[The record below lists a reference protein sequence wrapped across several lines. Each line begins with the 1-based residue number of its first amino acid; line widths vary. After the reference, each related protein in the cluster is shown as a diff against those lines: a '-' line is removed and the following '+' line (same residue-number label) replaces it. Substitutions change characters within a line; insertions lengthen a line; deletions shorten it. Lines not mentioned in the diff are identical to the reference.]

1 MPRPRKDASH
11 AEEAQAQAHEGEA
24 LPVAEEVMPADEA
37 VAVEAVAVEA
47 APVEAVAAPS
57 DHSGTVVFRATN
69 HEPVAFGFAG
79 FAPEREL
86 PTKRLIWRVPAD
98 EADLH
103 ERHFFVVTGRIAR
116 VVDAG

>member
-11 AEEAQAQAHEGEA
+11 VEEAQAQAHEGEA
-24 LPVAEEVMPADEA
+24 LPVAEEVMPGAEPQEPA
-37 VAVEAVAVEA
+37 PA
-47 APVEAVAAPS
+47 APDDAGSPP
-57 DHSGTVVFRATN
+57 DHAGTVVFRATN

-103 ERHFFVVTGRIAR
+103 ERHFLVVTGRIAR

>member
-24 LPVAEEVMPADEA
+24 LPVAEEVMPAVEPAADDP
-37 VAVEAVAVEA
+37 VADEA
-47 APVEAVAAPS
+47 APVEAVAAPP
-57 DHSGTVVFRATN
+57 DHSGTVVFRATGD
-69 HEPVAFGFAG
+69 EPVAFGFAG
-79 FAPEREL
+79 FVPEREV
-86 PTKRLIWRVPAD
+86 PSKRLIWRIPAS

-103 ERHFFVVTGRIAR
+103 ERHFLVVTGRIAR